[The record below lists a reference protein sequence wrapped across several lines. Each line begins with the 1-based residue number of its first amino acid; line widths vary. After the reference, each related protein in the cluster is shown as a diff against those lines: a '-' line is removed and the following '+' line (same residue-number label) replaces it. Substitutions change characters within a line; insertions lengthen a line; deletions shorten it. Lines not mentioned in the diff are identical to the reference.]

1 MLIKFT
7 SQRFSAEEHNFF
19 THKYVAKTSDLSRV
33 FSTGYVV
40 RVAKYRIIIDS
51 KLINSVTKSYFA
63 KGKSDGPVC
72 RVSEIFGFWVCTLKK
87 WIENDLF
94 FKNPCSNIV

>member
-1 MLIKFT
+1 MKKISCLSNLLVNVSVQKNII
-7 SQRFSAEEHNFF
+7 FF

-72 RVSEIFGFWVCTLKK
+72 RVSEIYVFCVCTLKK

-94 FKNPCSNIV
+94 F

>member
-1 MLIKFT
+1 M
-7 SQRFSAEEHNFF
+7 
-19 THKYVAKTSDLSRV
+19 
-33 FSTGYVV
+33 
-40 RVAKYRIIIDS
+40 AKYRIIIDS

-72 RVSEIFGFWVCTLKK
+72 RVSEISGFWVCTLKK

-94 FKNPCSNIV
+94 FKNPCSNIVQYSRAVGEQQVHLGLLLT

>member
-1 MLIKFT
+1 MKKISCLSNLLVNVSVQKNII
-7 SQRFSAEEHNFF
+7 FF

-40 RVAKYRIIIDS
+40 RVAKYRICIIDS

-72 RVSEIFGFWVCTLKK
+72 RVSEIYGFWVCTLKK

-94 FKNPCSNIV
+94 F

>member
-1 MLIKFT
+1 M
-7 SQRFSAEEHNFF
+7 
-19 THKYVAKTSDLSRV
+19 
-33 FSTGYVV
+33 
-40 RVAKYRIIIDS
+40 IDS

-72 RVSEIFGFWVCTLKK
+72 RVSEISGFWVCTLKK